1 VIGFGHVAE
10 LYTITSVAG
19 LKEISGEWAD
29 LARRAG
35 GSLFRGPEWL
45 LPWWHEYHRVL
56 GAELRV
62 DIATDGG
69 RLVAVAPFYTRVG
82 KRRPG
87 LKLKEIRLLGDAGPR
102 PPALDIL
109 VEPGH
114 EEEVGAGLAERLGAS
129 AEEWDVIDLQPLQ
142 EPSRARAIMTN
153 RLGASGFQV
162 ESVEASSSRRLALTV
177 PGAEASIGKAD
188 PRVRRYTQEVGSLRK
203 GLAALRR
210 LTRIEWADREEQ
222 SPLADPEA
230 QALLEHVTTE
240 LGKAGRARFT
250 RLDDADNEAIA
261 AALVIDDGE
270 RAVVLASAIDPQQPG
285 AAVRLLEAEAR
296 EAAARGCISLDVV
309 TGADEVPLPG
319 LPSSRHKAL
328 RVRIYGH
335 SRAAALARTYGA
347 VRRKVEAARDAPG
360 AAAAG
365 ARAAW
370 AKIRTAAETV
380 VGKERLHLYRGE
392 LWTRGITPPPGL
404 TIGLFSEADFDGLYN
419 HDRDTLLVSLDLDLA
434 YAREKWKRGDIV
446 VLGRVGGKPAGIA
459 WCARNDVWVP
469 ELGRS
474 LSLLSTEAYIHDVYV
489 APQARGRAVAP
500 SMLEFVSREL
510 RARDVY
516 RSWALIGSDNI
527 ASVRA
532 FEKAAYA
539 AVADIIY
546 HPERGGAGAEKVTVR
561 PPDPEAYR
569 LLGLQQQ

>member
-1 VIGFGHVAE
+1 VTE

-19 LKEISGEWAD
+19 LKEIAGEWAE

-56 GAELRV
+56 AAELRV
-62 DIATDGG
+62 EIATEGG
-69 RLVAVAPFYTRVG
+69 RLVALAPFYTRVG

-102 PPALDIL
+102 PPALDLL

-114 EEEVGAGLAERLGAS
+114 EEEIGAELAERLGAS

-142 EPSRARAIMTN
+142 EPSRARAFMTN
-153 RLGASGFQV
+153 RLGAAGFQV
-162 ESVEASSSRRLALTV
+162 ESGQAGSSRRLALTV
-177 PGAEASIGKAD
+177 PGVEASAAAPD
-188 PRVRRYTQEVGSLRK
+188 ARVRRYTDEVGSLRK
-203 GLAALRR
+203 GMAALRR
-210 LTRIEWADREEQ
+210 LTRLEWSDREEQ

-230 QALLEHVTTE
+230 QALLEHVTLE
-240 LGKAGRARFT
+240 LGRKGKARFA

-270 RAVVLASAIDPQQPG
+270 RAVMLATAIDPQQPG

-296 EAAARGCISLDVV
+296 EAASRGCLSLDVV
-309 TGADEVPLPG
+309 TGANELPLPG
-319 LPSSRHKAL
+319 LPSARHKAL

-370 AKIRTAAETV
+370 SKIRTAAESAI
-380 VGKERLHLYRGE
+380 GKERLHLYRGE
-392 LWTRGITPPPGL
+392 LWTRGITSPPGL
-404 TIGLFSEADFDGLYN
+404 TIGLFSEADFDGLSTN
-419 HDRDTLLVSLDLDLA
+419 ERDTLIESLDLDVA
-434 YAREKWKRGDIV
+434 YAREKWKRGDLVI
-446 VLGRVGGKPAGIA
+446 LSRLNDRPAGIA

-474 LSLLSTEAYIHDVYV
+474 LGLLSTEAYIHDVYV

-527 ASVRA
+527 ASARA

-546 HPERGGAGAEKVTVR
+546 HRERGAATVDKVTVR
-561 PPDPEAYR
+561 PPDPEALR

>member
-1 VIGFGHVAE
+1 MTE

-19 LKEISGEWAD
+19 LKEIAGEWAD

-45 LPWWHEYHRVL
+45 LPWWQEYHRVL
-56 GAELRV
+56 AAELCV
-62 DIATDGG
+62 EIATEGG
-69 RLVAVAPFYTRVG
+69 RLVALAPFYSRVG

-102 PPALDIL
+102 PPALDLL

-114 EEEVGAGLAERLGAS
+114 EEEVGAQLAERLGSS

-142 EPSRARAIMTN
+142 EPSRARAFMTN
-153 RLGASGFQV
+153 RLGAAGFQV
-162 ESVEASSSRRLALTV
+162 ESGEAGSSRRLALTV
-177 PGAEASIGKAD
+177 PGAEASHAAPD
-188 PRVRRYTQEVGSLRK
+188 ARVRRYTDEVGSLRK
-203 GLAALRR
+203 GMAALRR
-210 LTRIEWADREEQ
+210 LTRLEWADREEQ

-230 QALLEHVTTE
+230 QALLEHVTLE
-240 LGKAGRARFT
+240 LGRAGRARFA

-261 AALVIDDGE
+261 AALVIDDGD

-296 EAAARGCISLDVV
+296 EAASRGRLSLDVV
-309 TGADEVPLPG
+309 TGAHEVPLPG
-319 LPSSRHKAL
+319 LPSSRQKAL

-370 AKIRTAAETV
+370 TKIRTAAETAI
-380 VGKERLHLYRGE
+380 GKERLHLYRGE

-404 TIGLFSEADFDGLYN
+404 TLDLFSEGDFDRLSTN
-419 HDRDTLLVSLDLDLA
+419 ERDTLLESLDLDVA
-434 YAREKWKRGDIV
+434 YARDKWRRGDLVI
-446 VLGRVGGKPAGIA
+446 LARLTGKPAGIA

-474 LSLLSTEAYIHDVYV
+474 LVLLTTEAYIHDVFV

-510 RARDVY
+510 RARDIY

-546 HPERGGAGAEKVTVR
+546 HRERGGAGVDKVTVR
-561 PPDPEAYR
+561 PPDPEALR
-569 LLGLQQQ
+569 LLGLKTDGHP

>member
-1 VIGFGHVAE
+1 VTE

-19 LKEISGEWAD
+19 LKEIAGEWAE

-56 GAELRV
+56 AAELRV
-62 DIATDGG
+62 EIATDGG
-69 RLVAVAPFYTRVG
+69 RLVALAPFYARVG

-102 PPALDIL
+102 PPALDLL
-109 VEPGH
+109 VEPGY
-114 EEEVGAGLAERLGAS
+114 EEEVGAQLAERLGAS
-129 AEEWDVIDLQPLQ
+129 ADEWDVIDLQPLQ
-142 EPSRARAIMTN
+142 EPSRARAFMTN
-153 RLGASGFQV
+153 RLGAAGFQV
-162 ESVEASSSRRLALTV
+162 ESGEAGTSRRLALTV
-177 PGAEASIGKAD
+177 PGAEASAALPD
-188 PRVRRYTQEVGSLRK
+188 ARVRRYTDEVGSLRK
-203 GLAALRR
+203 GMAALRR
-210 LTRIEWADREEQ
+210 LTRLEWADREEQ
-222 SPLADPEA
+222 SPLADPES
-230 QALLEHVTTE
+230 QALLEHVTLE
-240 LGKAGRARFT
+240 LGRAGRARFA

-261 AALVIDDGE
+261 AALVIDDGD

-285 AAVRLLEAEAR
+285 AAARLLEAEAR
-296 EAAARGCISLDVV
+296 EAASRGRLSLDVV
-309 TGADEVPLPG
+309 TDADEVALPG
-319 LPSSRHKAL
+319 LPSSRQKAL

-370 AKIRTAAETV
+370 AKIRTAAESAI
-380 VGKERLHLYRGE
+380 GKERLHLYRGE

-404 TIGLFSEADFDGLYN
+404 IISPFSEADFDRLST
-419 HDRDTLLVSLDLDLA
+419 HERDTLLESLDLDVA
-434 YAREKWKRGDIV
+434 YAREKWKRGDV
-446 VLGRVGGKPAGIA
+446 VILARLREKPAGIA
-459 WCARNDVWVP
+459 WCARHDVWVP

-474 LSLLSTEAYIHDVYV
+474 LVLLTTEAYIHDVFV

-500 SMLEFVSREL
+500 SMLEFLSREL

-527 ASVRA
+527 ASARA

-546 HPERGGAGAEKVTVR
+546 HRERGAVEADKVTVR
-561 PPDPEAYR
+561 PPDPEALR

>member
-1 VIGFGHVAE
+1 MLGFRRVTE

-19 LKEISGEWAD
+19 LKEIAGDWAE

-69 RLVAVAPFYTRVG
+69 RLVGLAPFYTRVG

-102 PPALDIL
+102 PPALDLL

-114 EEEVGAGLAERLGAS
+114 EEEVGAELAERLAAS

-142 EPSRARAIMTN
+142 EPSRTRAIMTN
-153 RLGASGFQV
+153 RLGTAGFQV
-162 ESVEASSSRRLALTV
+162 ESGEAGTSRRLALTV

-210 LTRIEWADREEQ
+210 LTRLEWADREEQ
-222 SPLADPEA
+222 SPLADPES

-270 RAVVLASAIDPQQPG
+270 RAVVLASAIDPQHPG

-296 EAAARGCISLDVV
+296 EAAARGCLSLDVV
-309 TGADEVPLPG
+309 TSDDVQLPG
-319 LPSSRHKAL
+319 LPSSRHKSL
-328 RVRIYGH
+328 RVRIYGN

-370 AKIRTAAETV
+370 SKIRTAAENAI
-380 VGKERLHLYRGE
+380 GKERLHLYRGE

-404 TIGLFSEADFDGLYN
+404 TIDLFSEADFDGLSS
-419 HDRDTLLVSLDLDLA
+419 HDSDTLLVSLDLDLA

-446 VLGRVGGKPAGIA
+446 VLARLGGKPAGIA

-474 LSLLSTEAYIHDVYV
+474 LTLLSTEAYIHDVYV

-516 RSWALIGSDNI
+516 RSWALIGSDNA

-546 HPERGGAGAEKVTVR
+546 NPERTGAGVEKVTVR
-561 PPDPEAYR
+561 PPDPEAHR

>member
-1 VIGFGHVAE
+1 MIGFRRVTE

-19 LKEISGEWAD
+19 LKEIAGEWAD

-56 GAELRV
+56 AADLRV
-62 DIATDGG
+62 EIATDGG
-69 RLVAVAPFYTRVG
+69 RLVGLAPFYSRVG

-102 PPALDIL
+102 PPALDLL

-114 EEEVGAGLAERLGAS
+114 EEEVGAQLAERLGAS

-142 EPSRARAIMTN
+142 EPSRARAFMTN

-162 ESVEASSSRRLALTV
+162 ESGEAGSSRRLALTV
-177 PGAEASIGKAD
+177 PGAEASHAPPD
-188 PRVRRYTQEVGSLRK
+188 ARVRRYTDEVGSLRK
-203 GLAALRR
+203 GMAALRR
-210 LTRIEWADREEQ
+210 LTRLEWADREEQ

-230 QALLEHVTTE
+230 QALLEHVTLE
-240 LGKAGRARFT
+240 LGRAGRARFT

-296 EAAARGCISLDVV
+296 EAAARGRISLDVV
-309 TGADEVPLPG
+309 FGADEVLLPG

-328 RVRIYGH
+328 RVRIYGS

-370 AKIRTAAETV
+370 AKIRTAAESAI
-380 VGKERLHLYRGE
+380 GKERLHLYRGE

-404 TIGLFSEADFDGLYN
+404 TIGSFSEADFDALMT
-419 HDRDTLLVSLDLDLA
+419 HERDTLLESLDLDVA
-434 YAREKWKRGDIV
+434 YARDKWKRGDLVI
-446 VLGRVGGKPAGIA
+446 LSRLNDRPAGIA

-474 LSLLSTEAYIHDVYV
+474 LSLLSTEAYIHDVFV

-546 HPERGGAGAEKVTVR
+546 QRERGAAGVEKVTVR
-561 PPDPEAYR
+561 PPDPEALR
-569 LLGLQQQ
+569 LLGL